1 MMFSLENV
9 RFEHVKV
16 FFFFVFKEHNSF
28 PGAAGLI
35 FSFAVS

>member
-16 FFFFVFKEHNSF
+16 VFFVFKEHNSF